1 MELQTRGSNLPTSI
15 KPSGVIA
22 DNSSFACHTSEF
34 LLVCTWAQG
43 GEISTTMWV
52 DCGHE
57 DLKKYV
63 SDRKDSSI
71 YKCST
76 PSRLIAN

>member
-1 MELQTRGSNLPTSI
+1 MALQTRGSNLQILTSI

-22 DNSSFACHTSEF
+22 DNSYSFACHTSEF
-34 LLVCTWAQG
+34 LLVCTWAQE

-52 DCGHE
+52 DCAHE

-63 SDRKDSSI
+63 SDRKDSDI
-71 YKCST
+71 YKDT
-76 PSRLIAN
+76 H